1 MEYRLLRLNTNIL
14 GSIFIAIPFFQL
26 DACGD
31 TRRGGELSIPP
42 SATVLAAVTI
52 ATASSEAN
60 TRPPSSVG
68 VDVTATAVTT
78 AADVANDARY
88 DPAVNVDS
96 GPSPAALDNDADN
109 GGAGNTLLQAA
120 VMSVISIAAKSS
132 LHLIISEPK
141 F

>member
-1 MEYRLLRLNTNIL
+1 M
-14 GSIFIAIPFFQL
+14 
-26 DACGD
+26 
-31 TRRGGELSIPP
+31 
-42 SATVLAAVTI
+42 
-52 ATASSEAN
+52 
-60 TRPPSSVG
+60 RPPSSVG